1 MSIEVNGDIIP
12 YIEGEA
18 ISELLARM
26 NYVFPMLVVV
36 VDGKIIQETD
46 FASSKFDDGTKIEV
60 IHLTSGG

>member
-1 MSIEVNGDIIP
+1 MPIDVNGEPIP
-12 YIEGEA
+12 YIKDET

-36 VDGKIIQETD
+36 VDGKLMQEAD
-46 FASSKFDDGTKIEV
+46 FNSSQFRDGAKIEV

>member
-1 MSIEVNGDIIP
+1 MSIDVNGDTIP
-12 YIEGEA
+12 YIKGET

-36 VDGKIIQETD
+36 VDGRIIQETEFD
-46 FASSKFDDGTKIEV
+46 SSQFKDGAKIEV

>member
-1 MSIEVNGDIIP
+1 MSIEVNGDPIP
-12 YIEGEA
+12 YIKDET

-36 VDGKIIQETD
+36 IDGRIIQETD
-46 FASSKFDDGTKIEV
+46 FNSSKFEDGAKIEV

>member
-1 MSIEVNGDIIP
+1 MSIDVNGDSIP
-12 YIEGEA
+12 YIKDET

-36 VDGKIIQETD
+36 VAGKLIQESD
-46 FASSKFDDGTKIEV
+46 FTSSKFKDGAKIEV